1 MNLQMKGEIRRLSL
15 AWHHNFLLIFLLTK
29 VSSTSLQLFH
39 DFFNFVIPSAN
50 RYIPIWEHLSNLVAS
65 RKPVL
70 CILNNLNDTTSM
82 IQLV

>member
-1 MNLQMKGEIRRLSL
+1 MNLQMKGEIRRLPL
-15 AWHHNFLLIFLLTK
+15 AWHYNFLLIFLLTK